1 MEAHI
6 NVPDLIHSVSSYELP
21 HRIHTAKVYP
31 VQSPN
36 GSTIIVY
43 GHEHGLR
50 ILWRGGRPFRS
61 ASPVSDKEKEKE
73 KEKPKVNG
81 AGKNTIIIIDSDD
94 DEPPPNVISTSHDKP
109 TFEDEEEEY
118 DPLEPY
124 PPLLQHID
132 LPLGAEVLHIAFP
145 QVPSEFARY
154 MSASVPPLLLQ
165 KIVVATTG
173 SDYSVRLITLPLAP
187 PSPANKLHA
196 DLKSKLAFAAN
207 GKGPHGA
214 HVLTLGGNAGHQTI
228 PSAVSIT
235 YTSRHAG
242 KKGDQDSEVGK
253 EDVDIPVSPSRFR
266 RRSHSKN
273 NFKVEPSPGVTQW
286 DLLLASHSPD
296 ITGML
301 LLYRIPTVTSG
312 SGSDTDHTLSTENLV
327 PLQVHYLPSPA
338 INIAFSLSLY
348 PSKRHSQLLVAS
360 AEGSVRIYDCLS
372 SNSPRMD
379 GHGSWLITIHSPF
392 DNHLTGTPS
401 RKRIIDAAWVLG
413 GRGIITLLA
422 DGEWG
427 VWDLE
432 GTLSEAKTS
441 SRRPGNGTSSALTTF
456 ALGGWLGS
464 TASSSAKSSSSK
476 SETKSKLAPM
486 TPGTRRVR
494 EEVLF
499 TGPPTNETYHLR
511 GGISITKFED
521 PMRENTA
528 NEAGTLWHGTKI
540 LTIPDLHTYCETQVS
555 GRANLF
561 GANGRSQPIKIDDLD
576 LGGEMASSVD
586 HLPLTTPNGTPPA
599 HRDLVI
605 AAEHRLVFIAAP
617 LEEAEQEDSALS
629 ADAEKPDSTDQ
640 QLLARG
646 ELDVG
651 GMERVLAGMSHG
663 NGNGHGLVGGF
674 PNGAVGKRKVLFADL
689 N

>member
-1 MEAHI
+1 M
-6 NVPDLIHSVSSYELP
+6 
-21 HRIHTAKVYP
+21 YP
-31 VQSPN
+31 VKSPN

-50 ILWRGGRPFRS
+50 ILWRGGRPFQS
-61 ASPVSDKEKEKE
+61 ASPDPDKEKEKE
-73 KEKPKVNG
+73 QEKPKVNG

-94 DEPPPNVISTSHDKP
+94 DEPSPNVSSTSHGKP

-124 PPLLQHID
+124 PSLLQHID

-173 SDYSVRLITLPLAP
+173 SDYSVRLITLPLTP
-187 PSPANKLHA
+187 PSPANKHHT
-196 DLKSKLAFAAN
+196 DWKRSLASAGN

-214 HVLTLGGNAGHQTI
+214 HVLTLGSNAGHQTI
-228 PSAVSIT
+228 PSGVLIT

-242 KKGDQDSEVGK
+242 KRGNEDSEPGK
-253 EDVDIPVSPSRFR
+253 QDVDTPVSPSRFR
-266 RRSHSKN
+266 RRSPSKN
-273 NFKVEPSPGVTQW
+273 NSKAEPSPGGTQW
-286 DLLLASHSPD
+286 DLLLASHSPE

-327 PLQVHYLPSPA
+327 PWQVQYLPSPA

-348 PSKRHSQLLVAS
+348 PSKRHSQLLLAS
-360 AEGSVRIYDCLS
+360 ADGSVRIYDCLS
-372 SNSPRMD
+372 SNSSQGD
-379 GHGSWLITIHSPF
+379 GHGLWLITIHSPF
-392 DNHLTGTPS
+392 DNHLTATPS
-401 RKRIIDAAWVLG
+401 RKRIIDAAWVLS

-432 GTLSEAKTS
+432 GTLSEAKTA
-441 SRRPGNGTSSALTTF
+441 SRRPGNGTSGALSTF
-456 ALGGWLGS
+456 VLGGWLGS
-464 TASSSAKSSSSK
+464 TARSLTKSSSSK

-499 TGPPTNETYHLR
+499 TGPPTNETCNLR

-528 NEAGTLWHGTKI
+528 NEAATLWHGTKI
-540 LTIPDLHTYCETQVS
+540 LTVPDLHTYCENQVS

-561 GANGRSQPIKIDDLD
+561 GANGQSQPAKIEDLN

-586 HLPLTTPNGTPPA
+586 QLPLTKPNGSPPA

-605 AAEHRLVFIAAP
+605 AAEHRLVFIVAP
-617 LEEAEQEDSALS
+617 LEEVEQGENVST

-663 NGNGHGLVGGF
+663 NGNGHGPVGGF

-689 N
+689 K